1 MMNDS
6 TFANGRSMNLVLA
19 DTIRMPYGFASLK
32 AFRRWTK
39 SADYPQ
45 RGEFSYLAGDLWVDL
60 TMETLLHNL
69 LKSQFVA
76 VLTLSVV
83 EPRGLGR
90 WLSDRMRLV
99 NTSVNLSTEPD
110 GMFVSN
116 DALRSGQ
123 VRLIDGEQS
132 LEVIGAPE
140 VVLEIVSKTSIQKDT
155 VALRELYAAAGIA
168 EYWLVDPLGDNHSF
182 DILRLTARG
191 YSAARKSDGWVKS
204 GVFGKSFKLVQEE
217 GSGELPAYRLLV
229 R

>member
-1 MMNDS
+1 
-6 TFANGRSMNLVLA
+6 MNLILA
-19 DTIRMPYGFASLK
+19 DTIRMPAGFANLQ

-39 SADYPQ
+39 SSRYPE
-45 RGEFSYLAGDLWVDL
+45 RGEFSYLGGDLWVDI

-69 LKSQFVA
+69 IKSQFVA
-76 VLTLSVV
+76 VLTLLVV
-83 EPRGLGR
+83 EPNRLGR

-99 NTSVNLSTEPD
+99 NTAVNLSTEPD
-110 GMFVSN
+110 GMFVSHE
-116 DALRSGQ
+116 ALRSGQ

-132 LEVIGAPE
+132 LEVIGTPE

-155 VALRELYAAAGIA
+155 IALRELYASAGIA
-168 EYWLVDPLGDNHSF
+168 EYWIVDPLRGELSF

-191 YSAARKSDGWVKS
+191 YTASRKSDGWIKS

-217 GSGELPAYRLLV
+217 GGGELPAYRLSV